1 MKRWML
7 QTAKNKFSEVIE
19 RAQREGPQ
27 LVTRRGADAAVVLS
41 MDDFRALSGASGSDL
56 ADFFRKSPLG
66 GIPENLLARTRD
78 AGREVK
84 L

>member
-7 QTAKNKFSEVIE
+7 QTAKNKFSEVIQ
-19 RAQREGPQ
+19 RAQHEGPQ
-27 LVTRRGADAAVVLS
+27 LVTRRGVDAAVVLS

-56 ADFFRKSPLG
+56 VDFFRKSPLG
-66 GIPENLLARTRD
+66 SLPEDLLTRARDT
-78 AGREVK
+78 GREVD

>member
-27 LVTRRGADAAVVLS
+27 LVTRRGVDAAVVLS
-41 MDDFRALSGASGSDL
+41 MDDFQALSGASGSDL
-56 ADFFRKSPLG
+56 VDFFRESPLG
-66 GIPENLLARTRD
+66 SLPEDLLTRTRD
-78 AGREVK
+78 TGREVE

>member
-7 QTAKNKFSEVIE
+7 QTAKNKFSEVVD
-19 RAQREGPQ
+19 RAQSEGPQ

-41 MDDFRALSGASGSDL
+41 IEDFRALSGASDTDL
-56 ADFFRKSPLG
+56 VDFFRESPLG
-66 GIPENLLARTRD
+66 SIPEELLTRTRD
-78 AGREVK
+78 TGRDIS

>member
-41 MDDFRALSGASGSDL
+41 IEDFRALSGATDSDL
-56 ADFFRKSPLG
+56 VDFFRESPLG
-66 GIPENLLARTRD
+66 GIPEDLLTRTRD
-78 AGREVK
+78 TGREVE

>member
-1 MKRWML
+1 MTRWML

-27 LVTRRGADAAVVLS
+27 LVTRRGADTAVVLS
-41 MDDFRALSGASGSDL
+41 IEDFRALSGASDSDL
-56 ADFFRKSPLG
+56 VDFFRKSPLG
-66 GIPENLLARTRD
+66 GIPEDSLTRTRD
-78 AGREVK
+78 TGRKVE